1 MSEIKYPIGIQTFEK
16 IISEAYIYVDK
27 TQYIYDIVSKGQ
39 FYFLSRPRR
48 FGKSLLLSTIESLF
62 KGKRELFRG
71 LAIDSL
77 EWDWLPHEVL
87 HLDLNLRNYKEGDS
101 LTSILDVNIRQW
113 EKIYGIDKE
122 SDKLVD
128 RFANVVRK
136 AYEIYGRGVVVLID
150 EYDKPLV
157 ATIGDKK
164 LQTEHRNLL
173 QSFYGVLKSL
183 DKFIRFGMLTGVS
196 RFSKVSIFSGLNNL
210 EDISLQPQYNAICGI
225 TEPELSEY
233 FQQGV
238 EGLAESEC
246 MSVEEICSELKEN
259 YDGYHFSRK
268 NEDVYNPFSILNAF
282 KSRMFGSY
290 WLATGTTSSLLE
302 VLDINNYEIQ
312 NLEGYRATESQLN
325 GADIFLTDPVPY
337 FFQTGYLT
345 IKEYDKEFKQYIL
358 GFPNREVSEGFNE
371 LVLKMWMRHKE
382 PTTLISGF
390 VLDVRE
396 GRVEE
401 FMKKLQSFFA
411 GIPYGHARQF
421 NKKEA
426 GEENGEGIR
435 GDKEIH
441 YQNVM
446 FVIMTLMG
454 FYTHTEYK
462 TSDGRI
468 DMVVKTDDYV
478 YLLEFKID
486 STPEEA
492 LQQINEKEYALQF
505 ELDHRK
511 LFKIGANFDTKKRRL
526 ENWIIEQ
533 EI

>member
-16 IISEAYIYVDK
+16 IISEGYVYVDK
-27 TQYIYDIVSKGQ
+27 TQYIYDIVSRGQ

-48 FGKSLLLSTIESLF
+48 FGKSLLLTTIEALF
-62 KGKRELFRG
+62 RGKRELFRG
-71 LAIDSL
+71 LAIDSM
-77 EWDWLPHEVL
+77 EWDWQPHEVL
-87 HLDLNLRNYKEGDS
+87 HLDLNVRNYVDETS
-101 LTSILDVNIRQW
+101 LRTILERHFSEW
-113 EKIYGIDKE
+113 EKKYGMVAQ
-122 SDKLVD
+122 SDIVED
-128 RFANVVRK
+128 RFIEIIKK
-136 AYEIYGRGVVVLID
+136 AYEISGRGVVVLID

-157 ATIGDKK
+157 NTLGNNKLHKIYKK
-164 LQTEHRNLL
+164 QLQT
-173 QSFYGVLKSL
+173 FYGVLKSL
-183 DKFIRFGMLTGVS
+183 DQYIKFGMLTGVS

-233 FQQGV
+233 FQHGI

-246 MSVEEICSELKEN
+246 MSVEEIRGELKEN

-268 NEDVYNPFSILNAF
+268 NEDVYNPFSILNAL

-302 VLDINNYEIQ
+302 VLDINTYKIQ
-312 NLEGYRATESQLN
+312 DLEGYRATESQLN
-325 GADIFLTDPVPY
+325 GADIFLTDPVPF

-345 IKEYDKEFKQYIL
+345 IKGYDREFKQYIL

-371 LVLKMWMRHKE
+371 LVLRMWMRHKE
-382 PTTLISGF
+382 PTTLISSF
-390 VLDVRE
+390 VMDVRE

-411 GIPYGHARQF
+411 GIPYDLIR
-421 NKKEA
+421 K
-426 GEENGEGIR
+426 ENGEEPLADGWIK
-435 GDKEIH
+435 GDKEVH

-446 FVIMTLMG
+446 FVVMKLMG

-462 TSDGRI
+462 TSDGRM
-468 DMVVKTDDYV
+468 DMVVETPDYV
-478 YLLEFKID
+478 YLMEFKID
-486 STPEEA
+486 STPGEA
-492 LQQINEKEYALQF
+492 LQQINEKEYALSF
-505 ELDHRK
+505 DLDHRK

-526 ENWIIEQ
+526 ENWIIESN
-533 EI
+533 E